1 MLHPYSTL
9 LIAVPA
15 APPDVAV
22 LATVLVTVVIA
33 AALLYKS
40 ISYCLAD
47 LDRRL
52 TVTGGDKRFWAL
64 VIILGGPVGQIFY
77 WLFGRGPN

>member
-1 MLHPYSTL
+1 MHHPFSTL
-9 LIAVPA
+9 LIAFPT
-15 APPDVAV
+15 APPDAAV

-33 AALLYKS
+33 AALLFRT
-40 ISYCLAD
+40 ISYCLDD
-47 LDRRL
+47 LHQRP
-52 TVTGGDKRFWAL
+52 TVAGGDKRLWAL

>member
-1 MLHPYSTL
+1 MHHPFSNL
-9 LIAVPA
+9 LIAIPT
-15 APPDVAV
+15 APLDAAV

-33 AALLYKS
+33 AALLFRT
-40 ISYCLAD
+40 ISYCLND
-47 LDRRL
+47 LYQRP
-52 TVTGGDKRFWAL
+52 TVAGGDKRLWAL